1 MCKNQSA
8 GKQPYWNMD
17 ERSFFV
23 ELHYCKILNPTT
35 DFAIGKKRIYIRE
48 FNYILYI
55 YIPSTLTKLC
65 FGLVISNTNLVVKG
79 RCVLP
84 FGAHSAKFSLCFS
97 ARHPGEA
104 LKLLEKIRLVNSHQQ
119 RMIVGWTNMLSLTR
133 CEGISMRELKMYWMY
148 CATIPWQQVCASI
161 AVIPRT
167 LWTCGEVWLDDL
179 KFKGWVKCII
189 I

>member
-1 MCKNQSA
+1 MN
-8 GKQPYWNMD
+8 
-17 ERSFFV
+17 
-23 ELHYCKILNPTT
+23 LT
-35 DFAIGKKRIYIRE
+35 IYI
-48 FNYILYI
+48 YYI

-161 AVIPRT
+161 VVIPRT